1 MNRKKC
7 HSTMQLKRNK
17 KKTTTTRRTH
27 GKKRNSKP
35 FFSHSEYSSLGNF
48 VVHLSSHICK
58 GFFSFILPTF
68 QRCCWQIE
76 WTTNIIKQM
85 TKRMLKIEDK
95 TTKWTEIHT
104 MKGRRAMATNSRAQ
118 SKHSHWIKRKNKERK
133 LNNKRKNNCRQH
145 CSMKQR
151 ITRRK
156 NTNHILKI
164 PNNTKYAFLCNDR
177 RKQRQRLCVSADE
190 RCTFQL
196 KLITITYQSLIFLR
210 CRCTCMCGS
219 VVYAMPCLEA
229 LTIEMHRLW
238 FGLVVHLLFDNAK
251 TFLCDRWGKCEYMP
265 HSMWFAEGEERFFLW
280 WSWFREQNLCFW
292 LKPLFALLTT
302 EYLLNSFSQRIVK
315 PFTRI
320 LFEIYSFQ
328 HGLIVWF
335 CVLPPRQCS

>member
-1 MNRKKC
+1 MERREI
-7 HSTMQLKRNK
+7 RN
-17 KKTTTTRRTH
+17 
-27 GKKRNSKP
+27 P
-35 FFSHSEYSSLGNF
+35 FFPIPSIHHWAISLCTF
-48 VVHLSSHICK
+48 LHTYIYR
-58 GFFSFILPTF
+58 FFSFIRPTF

-85 TKRMLKIEDK
+85 TKRMFKIEDK

-177 RKQRQRLCVSADE
+177 RKQRQRLCVCVSVDE

-210 CRCTCMCGS
+210 CRCTCMRGS

-238 FGLVVHLLFDNAK
+238 FGCSSSFWQRKDIFMRSMRQMWIYASLYVIRRRWRTIFSVMKLVPWA
-251 TFLCDRWGKCEYMP
+251 
-265 HSMWFAEGEERFFLW
+265 
-280 WSWFREQNLCFW
+280 
-292 LKPLFALLTT
+292 KPLLLAQTDT
-302 EYLLNSFSQRIVK
+302 FYTALNSLNNRI
-315 PFTRI
+315 FI
-320 LFEIYSFQ
+320 EFI
-328 HGLIVWF
+328 
-335 CVLPPRQCS
+335 